1 MIASLLRRSC
11 AFAGQSKL
19 RSPIPLR
26 NKNEGPPLPQLRYF
40 SVGGSREDP
49 DEYRGPGGL
58 TATEIFKKVQES
70 AGKDKEYSESILDSL
85 HKELDAA
92 EEARKRNEIRK
103 SPSNMSVKELREILD
118 THSVDHSDCFEKSDL
133 IQRARDVMDKKK

>member
-1 MIASLLRRSC
+1 MITSLLRRRC
-11 AFAGQSKL
+11 AIAVQPKL
-19 RSPIPLR
+19 FRSPTPLR
-26 NKNEGPPLPQLRYF
+26 NKKEGPRCF
-40 SVGGSREDP
+40 SVGGSWEDP

-70 AGKDKEYSESILDSL
+70 AGKDKEYSESILDNL
-85 HKELDAA
+85 HKEFDAA

-103 SPSNMSVKELREILD
+103 SPSNMSVKELREVLD

-133 IQRARDVMDKKK
+133 IQRARGAMGKKK